1 MSEKAL
7 KPSFFKCEL
16 VTHLITTFGLSI
28 RQACRYLN
36 QSWSVDFM
44 LDALV
49 YVRRSRTFN
58 VVDDFNREVLS
69 IEIDLKLTAT
79 LAVRVLDR
87 IVVKL
92 GYPFSDRSSVCC
104 YIFHSSTNTTD

>member
-1 MSEKAL
+1 
-7 KPSFFKCEL
+7 
-16 VTHLITTFGLSI
+16 
-28 RQACRYLN
+28 
-36 QSWSVDFM
+36 M
-44 LDALV
+44 LDVLV
-49 YVRRSRTFN
+49 CGRRSRTFN

-92 GYPFSDRSSVCC
+92 DYPFSDRSLVCC
-104 YIFHSSTNTTD
+104 YVFHSNTTD